1 MKSIAALAA
10 AASLGIASYAN
21 DVNADYYDEQVAVQM
36 SENVYPD
43 EYRLITLASTLVI
56 DGPLK
61 CGLGAWINGTDFEE
75 CIGPALFG
83 GLVDY
88 MGMEI
93 ARYNDTPFVGAAGKL
108 IHDLG
113 VSMSDN
119 AALGIP
125 MFDRFQTDFGPVLFS
140 IEHMTTDPTFNVY
153 FQIMP
158 AVGMIAN
165 FAEGNRFEVL
175 ESLYNLTP
183 VFSFENVS
191 SEHFGTR
198 YVGYTMGNV
207 MAYGRGEN
215 VEGYSPRVVRSHEFN
230 HTLAYGNFRFINDL
244 LPSYPM
250 EKLHLSFGPDLATLV
265 LALPSNICFWA
276 EGDCYGLYMSNPLE
290 FFAYSMQND

>member
-1 MKSIAALAA
+1 MKAIAALA
-10 AASLGIASYAN
+10 AASLGIASYADN
-21 DVNADYYDEQVAVQM
+21 VEADWYDEQVAEQM
-36 SENVYPD
+36 QSNVYPN
-43 EYRLITLASTLVI
+43 EYRLITLASTLII
-56 DGPLK
+56 DGPIK
-61 CGLGAWINGTDFEE
+61 CGLGAWINDTDFTE

-108 IHDLG
+108 VHDLG

-125 MFDRFQTDFGPVLFS
+125 ALDRFQTDFGPVLFS
-140 IEHMTTDPTFNVY
+140 IEHMTTNPEFNVY

-158 AVGMIAN
+158 AVGIITN
-165 FAEGNRFEVL
+165 FAEGKRFEPL

-183 VFSFENVS
+183 VFSFDNVT

-198 YVGYTMGNV
+198 YAGYTMGNV

-215 VEGYSPRVVRSHEFN
+215 VEGYNSGVVRSHEFN
-230 HTLAYGNFRFINDL
+230 HTLTYGNFRFINDL

-250 EKLHLSFGPDLATLV
+250 EKLYLSFGPDMSTLV